1 MSADCTART
10 AALAVEALH
19 VELALAP
26 KPGLVTPSSRGSHE
40 DMDARSFAASIGAL
54 APYFADCVA
63 LGRGGAAFA
72 ELQAR
77 GLQAEGQMLQAT
89 GGVNTHRGAIFV
101 LGLLCAAAGVQ
112 GRERGR
118 VYACELGAVVR
129 SRWAAELAKPLSTVS
144 TVSTSSTT
152 NAASLALAISH
163 GERVRQRYGLGGAR
177 AQAQAGFPVLFACSL
192 PNLRAA
198 LRRGATPA
206 QACTQ
211 ALLQT
216 MAVLDDTNVVHRGG
230 PQALDWVQQQA
241 RQFLHAGG
249 VYRTDWRS
257 RLQALGRQMQALRL
271 SPGGSADLLAA
282 AWFLHRC
289 TPAHG
294 RPQGARVAA
303 RPILPHRSDPRP
315 PALHE
320 SVHPV
325 SGAS

>member
-1 MSADCTART
+1 MTGDCADRT

-19 VELALAP
+19 VELALDP

-118 VYACELGAVVR
+118 VDAWKLGAEVR
-129 SRWAAELAKPLSTVS
+129 SRWAAELAQPAS
-144 TVSTSSTT
+144 
-152 NAASLALAISH
+152 AASTAVLAGAASH

-177 AQAQAGFPVLFACSL
+177 AQARAGFPVLFACSL
-192 PNLRAA
+192 PSLRAA